1 MKMTVVGDRI
11 KFYRKLAGIT
21 QTELAEHL
29 DVGRAAINKYEK
41 GVIENIPVLNIEKIA
56 RVLNVKPQ
64 TLMGW
69 EDPEPEVP
77 YEERIRKGIEL
88 IYGAKALELLI
99 TFDKLSVKKQKN
111 ILAYA
116 KDMERL
122 ELLET
127 D

>member
-1 MKMTVVGDRI
+1 MSVVGDRI

>member
-1 MKMTVVGDRI
+1 MTVVGDRI

>member
-1 MKMTVVGDRI
+1 MKMSVVGDRI

-21 QTELAEHL
+21 QTELAENL

-111 ILAYA
+111 ILACA

>member
-1 MKMTVVGDRI
+1 MSVVGDRI

-21 QTELAEHL
+21 QTELAENL

-69 EDPEPEVP
+69 EEPEPEVP

-88 IYGAKALELLI
+88 IYGAKAFELLI
-99 TFDKLSVKKQKN
+99 IFDKLSVKKQKN

>member
-1 MKMTVVGDRI
+1 MSVVGDRI

-21 QTELAEHL
+21 QTELAENL

-111 ILAYA
+111 ILACA

>member
-1 MKMTVVGDRI
+1 MSVVGDRI

-21 QTELAEHL
+21 QAEVAEYL
-29 DVGRAAINKYEK
+29 NVGRATVNKYEK
-41 GVIENIPVLNIEKIA
+41 GVIDNLPVKNVEEIA

-69 EDPEPEVP
+69 EDPEPEIP
-77 YEERIRKGIEL
+77 IEERIRKGIEL

>member
-1 MKMTVVGDRI
+1 MSVVGDRI

-56 RVLNVKPQ
+56 QVLNVKPQ

-88 IYGAKALELLI
+88 IYGAKAFELLI
-99 TFDKLSVKKQKN
+99 IFDKLSVKKQKN